1 MDMQSM
7 WIWAVPGIALVL
19 AVLLYFKFMR
29 APSPRDDR
37 YTSEAL
43 LTSAQ
48 ADLLYYL
55 QTAFPG
61 QAVLA
66 NVPLNKIVSIRRAAD
81 RRRARQALDTMRV
94 NFAVCDNAGKAAF
107 VFDVEAYQKGEAS
120 VAQRDATEK
129 NRILKSAGIR
139 LIYIKDSTRSM
150 PSPDEFRLK
159 LSLAAVS
166 HSDRAG
172 QISVRQQLERRMA
185 KADKNFKPSGFKES
199 EVMGISVLMDL
210 GPDSQHGAMDFWAAS
225 RT

>member
-1 MDMQSM
+1 MQS
-7 WIWAVPGIALVL
+7 IWNWVVPGIVLVL
-19 AVLLYFKFMR
+19 VVLLYLKFKR

-43 LTSAQ
+43 LTPAQ

-55 QTAFPG
+55 QTVFPG

-81 RRRARQALDTMRV
+81 RRRARQVLDTLQV
-94 NFAVCDNAGKAAF
+94 NFAVCDKGGKATF
-107 VFDVEAYQKGEAS
+107 VFDVEAYRKGETG
-120 VAQRDATEK
+120 VAQRDATKK

-139 LIYIKDSTRSM
+139 MIYIKDTTRGM

-159 LSLAAVS
+159 LSLAALS
-166 HSDRAG
+166 RSDRAG
-172 QISVRQQLERRMA
+172 QISVRQQLEQRMA

-210 GPDSQHGAMDFWAAS
+210 NPNSQHGALDPWATS
-225 RT
+225 RN

>member
-1 MDMQSM
+1 MQSI
-7 WIWAVPGIALVL
+7 WIWVVPGIALVL
-19 AVLLYFKFMR
+19 VVLLYLKFMR

-43 LTSAQ
+43 LTPAQ

-66 NVPLNKIVSIRRAAD
+66 NVPLSKIVSIRRAAD
-81 RRRARQALDTMRV
+81 RRRARQALDTMQV
-94 NFAVCDNAGKAAF
+94 SFAVCNNGGKAAF
-107 VFDVEAYQKGEAS
+107 VFDVEAYRKGDAS

-139 LIYIKDSTRSM
+139 LIYIKDSTRGM

-159 LSLAAVS
+159 LSLAVLS
-166 HSDRAG
+166 RSDRAAH
-172 QISVRQQLERRMA
+172 QVSVRQQLERRMA
-185 KADKNFKPSGFKES
+185 KADKDFKPSEFKES
-199 EVMGISVLMDL
+199 EVMGISRLMDL
-210 GPDSQHGAMDFWAAS
+210 NPDSQNSPLDPWAAS
-225 RT
+225 RN